1 MEKNKSPF
9 DTGEFDFSEFLKNQ
23 DEAFA
28 DAEVQSDASD
38 KRNTEGKKPFKI
50 SFVSDI
56 ADVPETENGGDNLP
70 YSYRGDGADESE
82 AYEDVYGDTKREKK
96 NGTNKTKSEKKKL
109 ALKITACVLAILL
122 LLSGV
127 GIYFGY
133 DYLAGF
139 LGKLNQ
145 GELENNEFIDES
157 LLTKGDGVYNLLV
170 IGVDARKGEIPDKTR
185 SDTMILVTLDSKNK
199 QIKMTSF
206 LRDTFI
212 QIPGYREDKINA
224 AQPKGGTQL
233 LVDTIEYN
241 FHVDIDSYV
250 LISFDMFKQ
259 IIDKLGG
266 VNVEVT
272 EKEAKYIN
280 KDPSHLGIDIKVEAG
295 ENVLLNGEQALWY
308 ARIRKLDSDFQRTKR
323 QRKVVSAVI
332 DKAKTKSLSELM
344 KIGEE
349 LIPMVQTSLKPNEI
363 MKLARSAF
371 SYIQYDIFQQSIP
384 ANGTWEN
391 GKRRGQDVL
400 LIDLEKNRDIVQHFI
415 FDKQV
420 SEEETTTAK
429 KK

>member
-1 MEKNKSPF
+1 M
-9 DTGEFDFSEFLKNQ
+9 
-23 DEAFA
+23 
-28 DAEVQSDASD
+28 
-38 KRNTEGKKPFKI
+38 
-50 SFVSDI
+50 
-56 ADVPETENGGDNLP
+56 
-70 YSYRGDGADESE
+70 
-82 AYEDVYGDTKREKK
+82 
-96 NGTNKTKSEKKKL
+96 
-109 ALKITACVLAILL
+109 AILL

-224 AQPKGGTQL
+224 AQPHGGTQL
-233 LVDTIEYN
+233 LVDTLEYN

-259 IIDKLGG
+259 IIDRLGG
-266 VNVEVT
+266 VNVDVT

-280 KDPSHLGIDIKVEAG
+280 KDPSHLGIDVKIESGSKVP
-295 ENVLLNGEQALWY
+295 LNGDQALWY
-308 ARIRKLDSDFQRTKR
+308 ARIRKLDSDFQRTQR

-332 DKAKTKSLSELM
+332 DKAKTKPISELL
-344 KIGEE
+344 KIAEE
-349 LIPMVQTSLKPNEI
+349 LMPMVQTSLKPNEI
-363 MKLARSAF
+363 MKLGRSAF
-371 SYIQYDIFQQSIP
+371 SYVQYDIFQQSIP

-415 FDKQV
+415 FDKPGKRREYHHGKEKIMRGASYEKSV
-420 SEEETTTAK
+420 GADCLRV
-429 KK
+429 